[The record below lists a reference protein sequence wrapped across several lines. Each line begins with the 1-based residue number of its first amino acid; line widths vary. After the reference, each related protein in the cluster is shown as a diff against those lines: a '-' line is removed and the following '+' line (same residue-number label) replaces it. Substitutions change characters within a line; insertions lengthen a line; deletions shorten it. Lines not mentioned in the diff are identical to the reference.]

1 MVGIL
6 RHWRIAFSALLSAVI
21 IATAYMFAHS
31 VESPQSAQAST
42 ETALLQ
48 AIAAKDSD
56 GDGLPDWEEAL
67 YGTSPNTIDTFH
79 LGMTD
84 GEAVAKGLVVP
95 RAVADVSVATSSQ
108 NSLDSN
114 GLPPP
119 PAEGTLTDA
128 FAKNFFTLYLSAKQ
142 ANGGADLTQSD
153 IQNVANQAIQSLSSV
168 VTIAPDFKSVND
180 LTISGSGVDAL
191 ATFAVSAEAVLL
203 KNTSNATTSEIN
215 YLKNALLN
223 NDDTALPYIAS
234 IAKAYRD
241 SATGLAAL
249 PVPMELAVNDLM
261 LINTMMYISE
271 IATDFTQV
279 YTDPLAAILALQ
291 QYPQA
296 TQSLGTAFVHI
307 GDIYAASG
315 ISLHTGTPG
324 ASFVNL
330 ISDMRNEQATIKK
343 L

>member
-119 PAEGTLTDA
+119 PAEGTLTA
-128 FAKNFFTLYLSAKQ
+128 VFAKNFFMLYLSAKQ
-142 ANGGADLTQSD
+142 ANGGADLTVDQVSVLATEALNQFSKSFILSTNFKTMSD
-153 IQNVANQAIQSLSSV
+153 IKISGTGYDALRAFAIAAEAILKKNTTDATMSEIQYLQSAIQ
-168 VTIAPDFKSVND
+168 DND
-180 LTISGSGVDAL
+180 ASAL
-191 ATFAVSAEAVLL
+191 AHL
-203 KNTSNATTSEIN
+203 
-215 YLKNALLN
+215 
-223 NDDTALPYIAS
+223 AS
-234 IAKAYRD
+234 LAKAYRD
-241 SATGLAAL
+241 TAVGIAML
-249 PVPMELAVNDLM
+249 PIPQEIANDILFIVNAIMRL
-261 LINTMMYISE
+261 SE
-271 IATDFTQV
+271 IYNDFARV
-279 YTDPLAAILALQ
+279 NIDPMTAMLALQ
-291 QYPQA
+291 QFRQTELEA
-296 TQSLGTAFVHI
+296 ERAFTALANTYVANGVI
-307 GDIYAASG
+307 
-315 ISLHTGTPG
+315 LHNGTPG
-324 ASFVNL
+324 ASFVNIMVNL
-330 ISDMRNEQATIKK
+330 
-343 L
+343 